1 MFEERGHLIQE
12 HLERRGQPG
21 CLVCDGTEWKVG
33 KALYADE
40 VRDAELVS
48 AVCADCGYVMRF
60 ETDRISGWQEA
71 AKPEDFSA

>member
-1 MFEERGHLIQE
+1 MLG
-12 HLERRGQPG
+12 LE
-21 CLVCDGTEWKVG
+21 GTEWNVG
-33 KALYADE
+33 NALYADDT
-40 VRDAELVS
+40 RGAELVS